1 MREIERQCVES
12 YRQHKHLKTVGKEL
26 GIPWQTVYVHLR
38 KVGEPV
44 TGDKSRYGSDK
55 DRLAA
60 RAENLFQSLVPTS
73 KNMNREE
80 FQSKVD
86 FITELGYGVDVK
98 SSRHSKKNQRWA
110 YSIKK
115 QEAIAD
121 FFVCFGYESNGTT
134 LNHALLIPG
143 EICRNYQ
150 SMSVGSLTKGKWW
163 DYQIDPSEIGD
174 FFEKLVAR
182 PASMH

>member
-12 YRQHKHLKTVGKEL
+12 YRQHKHLKAVGAEL

-44 TGDKSRYGSDK
+44 TGDKARYGSPT
-55 DRLAA
+55 DRLATK
-60 RAENLFQSLVPTS
+60 AETDFQRLVP
-73 KNMNREE
+73 NAEDQNRRK

-86 FITELGYGVDVK
+86 FIVNGWSVDVK
-98 SSRHSKKNQRWA
+98 AGRLRGKVPRWA

-121 FFVCFGYESNGTT
+121 FFVCFGYCNEGSN
-134 LNHALLIPG
+134 LEYCLLVPG
-143 EICRNYQ
+143 EIARKYTT
-150 SMSVGSLTKGKWW
+150 MSISPRVRSGKWW
-163 DYQIDPSEIGD
+163 AYEVRPDELNKFFVDMGD
-174 FFEKLVAR
+174 KA
-182 PASMH
+182 